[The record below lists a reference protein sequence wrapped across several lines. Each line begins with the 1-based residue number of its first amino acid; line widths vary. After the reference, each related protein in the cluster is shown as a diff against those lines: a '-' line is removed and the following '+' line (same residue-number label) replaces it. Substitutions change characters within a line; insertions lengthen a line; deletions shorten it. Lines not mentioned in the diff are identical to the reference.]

1 MSSSAD
7 STPAAAHPQPDLQP
21 IHLTIHHRGHPHT
34 LAFPAAATLTDLSAS
49 LASTLSIPAPN
60 QKLLIAPK
68 PGLLRPP
75 FPDPHL
81 ALSTLTARKITLL
94 GSTPSEVS
102 ALSSAVSTARA
113 PPRLTTPSA
122 TPARTTRAGVSS
134 TYTFAALLPL
144 AHLPR
149 PERSLALLTR
159 LRDDAG
165 VRFTMAKH
173 AWRVGLLTEMDPALH
188 TTHASRT
195 LGLNRNAGEVIEL
208 RLRTDAYDGYRDYAT
223 IRRTL
228 CHELAHNVWGEHD
241 GRFWK
246 LCKEV
251 EREVEAGDW
260 RSGGR
265 RLTEEEFYTPRQ
277 GEAEGEVDDHGGWSG
292 GEFVLGSGE
301 GGSAGGSGGVVVRDG
316 GARREAAAR
325 AAEERAER
333 TRKEKEGK
341 TGE

>member
-1 MSSSAD
+1 
-7 STPAAAHPQPDLQP
+7 
-21 IHLTIHHRGHPHT
+21 
-34 LAFPAAATLTDLSAS
+34 
-49 LASTLSIPAPN
+49 
-60 QKLLIAPK
+60 
-68 PGLLRPP
+68 
-75 FPDPHL
+75 
-81 ALSTLTARKITLL
+81 
-94 GSTPSEVS
+94 
-102 ALSSAVSTARA
+102 
-113 PPRLTTPSA
+113 
-122 TPARTTRAGVSS
+122 
-134 TYTFAALLPL
+134 
-144 AHLPR
+144 
-149 PERSLALLTR
+149 
-159 LRDDAG
+159 
-165 VRFTMAKH
+165 MAKH

-333 TRKEKEGK
+333 TRKEKEAK